1 MDIDG
6 ASPDNAVMRT
16 MPLFIRYKAFEKLGN
31 KGWNWETLKK
41 YYHKVE
47 QFVLPEV
54 KDDTMRF
61 DVREHGFGGTSCPI
75 CI

>member
-1 MDIDG
+1 MDID
-6 ASPDNAVMRT
+6 
-16 MPLFIRYKAFEKLGN
+16 AFEKLGN
-31 KGWNWETLKK
+31 KGWNWDTLKR

-54 KDDTMRF
+54 KDDMMRF
-61 DVREHGFGGTSCPI
+61 DVREHGFGGMWRLI

>member
-6 ASPDNAVMRT
+6 ASLYKAMMRT
-16 MPLFIRYKAFEKLGN
+16 MHSFVCYKAFEKLGN

-47 QFVLPEV
+47 HFILPEV
-54 KDDTMRF
+54 KDDAMRF
-61 DVREHGFGGTSCPI
+61 DGREHGFGGTSCPTYI
-75 CI
+75 